1 MKKLIENFTFKD
13 ALELAIQIE
22 LQAKERYEEFSRQIG
37 SQRKGDAGDFFATMA
52 ISESKH
58 AETLINKC
66 IEHFGKLSPEIF
78 IEDYY
83 EFSESEAPEFDKA
96 QSFMSVL
103 SALQVVRESEIKAYN
118 FYKKMSES
126 STDSE
131 VKRFFIELMEEE
143 DEHRKMVEDQINK
156 LDESNEPLRD
166 KDDIEEPNGL

>member
-1 MKKLIENFTFKD
+1 MIHTLPELPYEKT
-13 ALELAIQIE
+13 ALQPH
-22 LQAKERYEEFSRQIG
+22 
-37 SQRKGDAGDFFATMA
+37 
-52 ISESKH
+52 IS
-58 AETLINKC
+58 AETFCNSQKTSML
-66 IEHFGKLSPEIF
+66 
-78 IEDYY
+78 
-83 EFSESEAPEFDKA
+83 AEFDKA